1 MSSRPVNRRR
11 GSQHRVR
18 PARGRPGL
26 VIGVT
31 GSVAMGKS
39 TAAALLKF
47 LGVPVF
53 NADATVHGLMGPKGK
68 AVSAVAARF
77 PGVTGARG
85 VDRKALGAKV
95 FADAK
100 ALKDLEAIIHPLVR
114 AERERFL
121 SQMALRRQ
129 PVVALDIPLL
139 FEGNNENLC
148 DLVIVISAPA
158 FLQRQRALA
167 RPAMTPARLAGILAR
182 QWPDAK
188 KRARADVIVPS
199 GIGKRETLRRLEQL
213 LTLHRSNRR

>member
-1 MSSRPVNRRR
+1 MSSRPGNRRR
-11 GSQHRVR
+11 GSQRQVR
-18 PARGRPGL
+18 HAGGRPGL

-39 TAAALLKF
+39 TAAILLKF

-68 AVSAVAARF
+68 AVNAVAARF
-77 PGVTGARG
+77 PGVIGALG

-95 FADAK
+95 FADTK
-100 ALKDLEAIIHPLVR
+100 ALTDLEAIIHPLVR

-121 SQMALRRQ
+121 RQMALRRQ

-167 RPAMTPARLAGILAR
+167 RPAMTPGRLAGILAR
-182 QWPDAK
+182 QWPDAR
-188 KRARADVIVPS
+188 KRARADAVVPS
-199 GIGKRETLRRLEQL
+199 GIGKRETLRRLTQL
-213 LTLHRSNRR
+213 LTLHRR